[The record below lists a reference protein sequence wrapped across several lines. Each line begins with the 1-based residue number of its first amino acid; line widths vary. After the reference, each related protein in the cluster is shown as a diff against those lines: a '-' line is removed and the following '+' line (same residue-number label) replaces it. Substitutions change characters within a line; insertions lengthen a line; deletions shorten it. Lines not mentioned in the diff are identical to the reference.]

1 METFA
6 AKVRYGTGMRFD
18 PMMEERGRWKVGE
31 AQQQDAAM
39 PDAIVDLMA
48 EANNQISNGELNPF
62 KEQIGEVLPP
72 NLERNFSGTFMR
84 KDAVKFKVDS
94 QKLNAR
100 IAMLKEQLLI
110 AKFVGTKPPIQEM
123 NAWLQTVN
131 HALRGETLTFCRN
144 VGKGFFFLASE
155 DSDALHNAL
164 MLSPFKSK
172 WGTCMFQSWIP
183 GFNPDNPRNLAFPT
197 WVALRNLPFEHH
209 DQALAIAESVGEVIG
224 IDTANDTAKDP
235 RFCINLMVNEG
246 WVTSITLES
255 EEGMGPTQSVVV
267 DYDRMPI
274 RCRAYQ
280 SWKHRVRDCKEIQ
293 RRSVPGVRR
302 EPHSFQPKQ
311 QAKGKHVVLDDEG
324 FQQVRSRKNTRRNIF
339 NKENVEGRRY
349 ASDFGGGSQGNQNQ
363 AHQTIARTPHRE
375 EEVTSVTEAR
385 MHTACGQTSDSGKEI
400 NFGEQAGG
408 PAVGILM
415 TVGVGNDNPEGGAD
429 PQMANLDEN
438 SREPQ
443 DPAVASVGLEDDST
457 SKMAWSPTRI
467 IGHKRTLEERP
478 GEEEDSEVDELEE
491 DEEEEEEE
499 GSEEDAFEQGRM
511 QEE

>member
-6 AKVRYGTGMRFD
+6 AKVRYGTGPRFD

-31 AQQQDAAM
+31 AQQQDVAM
-39 PDAIVDLMA
+39 PDAVIELMA
-48 EANNQISNGELNPF
+48 EANNQISTDELNPF

-72 NLERNFSGTFMR
+72 NLERNFSGFLMR
-84 KDAVKFKVDS
+84 KDAVKFKVDT

-123 NAWLQTVN
+123 NPWLQTVN
-131 HALRGETLTFCRN
+131 QALRGETLIFCRN

-339 NKENVEGRRY
+339 DKENVLGRRHD
-349 ASDFGGGSQGNQNQ
+349 SGFGGEFQVNQNQ
-363 AHQTIARTPHRE
+363 AHQSRARTPRRE
-375 EEVTSVTEAR
+375 EEVTYVTEAR
-385 MHTACGQTSDSGKEI
+385 MYKTGGQSSDSGKET
-400 NFGEQAGG
+400 NFGERAGG
-408 PAVGILM
+408 PAEGIIT
-415 TVGVGNDNPEGGAD
+415 TVGAGSDNPEGGAD
-429 PQMANLDEN
+429 PQKANL
-438 SREPQ
+438 
-443 DPAVASVGLEDDST
+443 
-457 SKMAWSPTRI
+457 
-467 IGHKRTLEERP
+467 
-478 GEEEDSEVDELEE
+478 GEKK
-491 DEEEEEEE
+491 
-499 GSEEDAFEQGRM
+499 
-511 QEE
+511 